1 MNDKV
6 QFLLISDFTINPL
19 QSLLKKQFQNYPCDF
34 IVSPIGQ
41 IIQSINET
49 YSKSSSAVEQA
60 VILWT
65 MPERQI
71 HEFKNLYSDN
81 VYDKDLMFRQV
92 LEYAE
97 YIRKLSEVVKFI
109 AVPIWTLNSNYRG
122 NGILDFKYSTGI
134 YSTLMQMN
142 LKLAEALE
150 DLSNV
155 YILNTDQWMKVSEKA
170 EDEKMWYFGK
180 IPFAQSIFRQAAE
193 DIKTIYD
200 ALTGRTKKLL
210 VLDLDNTLWGGIAG
224 EDGINGIR
232 LGGVDYIGEAFL
244 AFQKHLLQ
252 LKKKGLLL
260 AICSKNDEDTAM
272 EIIEK
277 HTEMILRKEDF
288 VGFKINW
295 EDKAKNIREL
305 ALELNLGLSSVV
317 FIDDSPFERARV
329 LSELPQVLVPEWPME
344 PIYYVK
350 ALNGLRC
357 FDKASFSAED
367 AQRTNYYRQEQE
379 RKRIIENTSNM
390 EEWLYKIELE
400 VRFEP
405 VNSSNVQRV
414 SQLLN
419 KTNQFNLITRRLE
432 QYEIMAYCS
441 QEQAG
446 GVAFYAADKFGSYG
460 LIGFCSYEMSDNS
473 LLVKDFLLSCRAM
486 GKGIELAMLNCLKDI
501 AVREGKDRMLA
512 QYIPT
517 ERNKASGEFLGA
529 SGFKKDGTTY
539 VLNNLQSI
547 SKPAYITVTN
557 QIESKCEI
565 KSDFIR

>member
-19 QSLLKKQFQNYPCDF
+19 QSLLKQQFHHYSCDF
-34 IVSPIGQ
+34 MVSPIGQ
-41 IIQSINET
+41 IIQSVNEICCQKPST
-49 YSKSSSAVEQA
+49 MEQA

-65 MPERQI
+65 MPDRQI
-71 HEFKNLYSDN
+71 HEFKKLYSN
-81 VYDKDLMFRQV
+81 NMYDKNVMFRQV

-122 NGILDFKYSTGI
+122 NGILNFRYSTGI
-134 YSTLMQMN
+134 YSVLMQMN
-142 LKLAEALE
+142 LKLAKALE

-155 YILNTDQWMKVSEKA
+155 YILYTDQWMKVSEKA

-180 IPFAQSIFRQAAE
+180 IPFTQSIFRQAAE
-193 DIKTIYD
+193 DIKSIYD
-200 ALTGRTKKLL
+200 VLTGRTKKLL

-244 AFQKHLLQ
+244 EFQKHLLQ
-252 LKKKGLLL
+252 LKNKGLLL

-305 ALELNLGLSSVV
+305 ALELNLGLASVV

-329 LSELPQVLVPEWPME
+329 MSELPEVLVPEWPME
-344 PIYYVK
+344 PIHYVK

-357 FDKASFSAED
+357 FDKASFSTED
-367 AQRTNYYRQEQE
+367 TQRTNYYRQEQE
-379 RKRIIENTSNM
+379 RKKTIENTSNI
-390 EEWLYKIELE
+390 EEWLYQIALE

-405 VNSSNVQRV
+405 VNDSNVQRV

-432 QYEIMAYCS
+432 QYEIMAYCN

-460 LIGFCSYEMSDNS
+460 LIGFSSYEMNENS
-473 LLVKDFLLSCRAM
+473 LFIKDFLLSCRAM
-486 GKGIELAMLNCLKDI
+486 GKGIEMAMLNILKDI
-501 AVREGKDRMLA
+501 AVSEGKDRILA

-517 ERNKASGEFLGA
+517 DRNKASGDFLGT
-529 SGFKKDGTTY
+529 SGFMKDGAMY
-539 VLNNLQSI
+539 VQHNLRAI
-547 SKPAYITVTN
+547 NKPPYITITN
-557 QIESKCEI
+557 EIEI
-565 KSDFIR
+565 